1 MHTVYK
7 TDPSVVDVEKRCV
20 IRWVAYKS
28 VCYIY
33 GGDGGCF
40 GSGGRIGGRREYHP
54 RVALAV
60 WVIIND
66 ENWTFIERRV
76 RVSEI
81 CVCVHMKP

>member
-1 MHTVYK
+1 V
-7 TDPSVVDVEKRCV
+7 SV
-20 IRWVAYKS
+20 
-28 VCYIY
+28 IY

-40 GSGGRIGGRREYHP
+40 GGGGRRGGRREYDP
-54 RVALAV
+54 RVALV

-81 CVCVHMKP
+81 CECVCVYNIRVYTLPEEEETQSADR